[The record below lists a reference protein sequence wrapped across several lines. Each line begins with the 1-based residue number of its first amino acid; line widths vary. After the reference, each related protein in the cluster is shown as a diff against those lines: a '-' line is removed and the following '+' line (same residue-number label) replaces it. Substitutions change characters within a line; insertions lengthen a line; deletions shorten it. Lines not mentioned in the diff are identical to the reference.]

1 MSRKSARE
9 VTFHL
14 IFEMGFKEFEAE
26 SILMDRLDADI
37 MASISGEIS
46 LYAGPIS
53 DKDRDYITTVAK
65 STAEHLAEI
74 DDLISKYSKNWD
86 VKRLSRVSMAVMR
99 LSLAE
104 SRYYDVPVATSINE
118 AVELAKKYESQQASA
133 FVNGILGAIAK
144 EETA

>member
-9 VTFHL
+9 VAFHL

-26 SILMDRLDADI
+26 SILLDRLDADI
-37 MASISGEIS
+37 MASISGEIA

-53 DKDRDYITTVAK
+53 DKDRAYITSVIK
-65 STAEHLAEI
+65 STAEHRSDI
-74 DDLISKYSKNWD
+74 DSLIGKHSKNWD
-86 VKRLSRVSMAVMR
+86 IKRLSRVSMAVMR

-104 SRYYDVPVATSINE
+104 SHYQDVPVATSINE

-144 EETA
+144 EEQA

>member
-26 SILMDRLDADI
+26 TILMDRLDADI

-53 DKDRDYITTVAK
+53 DKDRDYITSVVK
-65 STAEHLAEI
+65 STAEHLTEI
-74 DDLISKYSKNWD
+74 DDSISKHSKNWD

-104 SRYYDVPVATSINE
+104 SCYYDVPIATSINE

-144 EETA
+144 DEPV